1 MKCQSGIGGVDDKED
16 RIDRVMLLSR
26 WQAATQLNHSSRFSE
41 GDGDSVG
48 WEHALL
54 GKQLTACCLSILL
67 LRKGSLGVFLI
78 EFKLSDVFDFFNATV
93 MQVKS

>member
-54 GKQLTACCLSILL
+54 GK
-67 LRKGSLGVFLI
+67 
-78 EFKLSDVFDFFNATV
+78 
-93 MQVKS
+93 